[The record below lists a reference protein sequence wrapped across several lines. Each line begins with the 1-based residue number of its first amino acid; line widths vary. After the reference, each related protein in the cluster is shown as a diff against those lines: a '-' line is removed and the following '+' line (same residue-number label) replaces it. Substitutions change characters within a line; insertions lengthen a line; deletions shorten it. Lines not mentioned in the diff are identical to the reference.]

1 MEILP
6 EKSEMMAFLGQD
18 PARCEIILNN
28 VCEEFYIFSCEMSY
42 KNEKYFNKYSQNFL
56 KYSEF

>member
-1 MEILP
+1 
-6 EKSEMMAFLGQD
+6 MMAFLGQD

-28 VCEEFYIFSCEMSY
+28 VCEEFYIFNCEMSY
-42 KNEKYFNKYSQNFL
+42 KNEKDFNKYHQHFF